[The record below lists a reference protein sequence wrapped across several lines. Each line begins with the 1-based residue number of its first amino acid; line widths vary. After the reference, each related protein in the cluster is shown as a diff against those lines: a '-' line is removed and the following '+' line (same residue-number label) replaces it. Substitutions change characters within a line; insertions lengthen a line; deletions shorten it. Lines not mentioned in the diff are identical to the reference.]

1 MKTINLNS
9 EFAALDYLRRLPA
22 SAKIEI
28 PGAYHSDPF
37 TPAVEAIYV
46 IVGESAN
53 AWASSKNRWDWTAGE
68 LLEAL
73 ELSNIEEI
81 KETEEGLPP
90 LFSED
95 FR

>member
-9 EFAALDYLRRLPA
+9 EFAALDYLRRLP
-22 SAKIEI
+22 SSTKIEI

-37 TPAVEAIYV
+37 TPAVEAICV

-73 ELSNIEEI
+73 ANSDDIEDN
-81 KETEEGLPP
+81 EEGLPP
-90 LFSED
+90 LWSED

>member
-1 MKTINLNS
+1 MKTIKLNS

-28 PGAYHSDPF
+28 PGACHSDPF

-73 ELSNIEEI
+73 ELSNTEEI
-81 KETEEGLPP
+81 KETEEGLPL

>member
-1 MKTINLNS
+1 MKTIKLNS
-9 EFAALDYLRRLPA
+9 DFAALDYLRRLPA
-22 SAKIEI
+22 STKIEI
-28 PGAYHSDPF
+28 PGAYNSNPF

-73 ELSNIEEI
+73 ELSNSEEI
-81 KETEEGLPP
+81 EDTEEGLPP
-90 LFSED
+90 LWSEN

>member
-1 MKTINLNS
+1 MKTIKLNS
-9 EFAALDYLRRLPA
+9 DFAALDYLRRLPA
-22 SAKIEI
+22 STKIEI
-28 PGAYHSDPF
+28 PGAYHSNPF
-37 TPAVEAIYV
+37 TPAVEAICV

>member
-1 MKTINLNS
+1 MKTIKLNS

-28 PGAYHSDPF
+28 PGACHSDPF

-53 AWASSKNRWDWTAGE
+53 TWASSKNRWDWTAGE

-73 ELSNIEEI
+73 ELSNTEEI

>member
-1 MKTINLNS
+1 MKTIKLNS

-28 PGAYHSDPF
+28 PGACHSDPF

-73 ELSNIEEI
+73 ELSNTEEI

>member
-1 MKTINLNS
+1 MKTIKLNS
-9 EFAALDYLRRLPA
+9 DFAALDYLRRLPA
-22 SAKIEI
+22 STKIEI
-28 PGAYHSDPF
+28 PGAYHSNPF
-37 TPAVEAIYV
+37 TPAVEAICV

-73 ELSNIEEI
+73 ANSEEI
-81 KETEEGLPP
+81 KDTEEGLPP
-90 LFSED
+90 LWSEN

>member
-22 SAKIEI
+22 STKIEI
-28 PGAYHSDPF
+28 TGAYHSDPF
-37 TPAVEAIYV
+37 TPAVEAICV

-73 ELSNIEEI
+73 ANSDDIEDN
-81 KETEEGLPP
+81 EEGLPP
-90 LFSED
+90 LWSED

>member
-28 PGAYHSDPF
+28 PGAYHSDSF

>member
-1 MKTINLNS
+1 MKTIKLNS

-22 SAKIEI
+22 STKIEI
-28 PGAYHSDPF
+28 PGAYHSLPF
-37 TPAVEAIYV
+37 SPAVEAIYV

-53 AWASSKNRWDWTAGE
+53 TWASSKNRWDWTAGE

-73 ELSNIEEI
+73 ELSNREEI
-81 KETEEGLPP
+81 EDTEEGLPP
-90 LFSED
+90 LWSEN